1 MIGEGWRLIV
11 ASQRIGGLMPTESGQ
26 SGVAKA
32 ARAVIRLPARVL
44 AYAMKAMG
52 RAYNKNYYPGAV
64 GSLIDENAGSSRQSR
79 RARRPK
85 QRQR

>member
-1 MIGEGWRLIV
+1 
-11 ASQRIGGLMPTESGQ
+11 MPTESGQ

-52 RAYNKNYYPGAV
+52 RAYYKTYYPGAG
-64 GSLIDENAGSSRQSR
+64 GSLPDENADNSRQSNR
-79 RARRPK
+79 SRRPRK
-85 QRQR
+85 RQR